1 MSKVMRFPR
10 YSTVTAVPGD
20 GVYVTTELGRRTRLH
35 GRAIHAAY
43 PLLDGTRSRAQVI
56 AELLPHVGD
65 QAANLTIERLEAAG
79 HVVEVDGEV
88 DPTIGGYWDQLGVD
102 GDLVVD
108 GLAHRRIDLLVLTDT
123 DIGDPVSA
131 VTRAGLPRP
140 RLVFVDDVVRGDA
153 QPTAD
158 LLLVLADDYRNEH
171 LSAIDEACRR
181 VGLTWMLCKPVG
193 TSVWVGPIFERGV
206 TACYTC
212 LSVRLQG
219 KSLTESY
226 LRQRG
231 AVSGGFVESRAALP
245 STTALALDLA
255 VHRAGLHLAGVVVG
269 TEDGVGPADPTRAGD
284 VVTIDTATLATRR
297 HHLDP
302 RPQCRTCGDPQRQA
316 RADLAPVHLPP
327 LAKARTEDGGHRA
340 SSPEDFVATYERL
353 VSPITGPVSQLV
365 ALPQAAPGLH
375 VYVAGQNFAM
385 PMRNIADLKA
395 GLRSSSSGK
404 GISRIQAKASA
415 LGEAIER
422 YSGLF
427 HGDECQRFAT
437 LDSLPADEVIQ
448 PNDVHLFSAEQLRD
462 RDTWNARPSH
472 FHWVG
477 EALPPDLPVGWS
489 PLWSLTEQRH
499 KWAPTSML
507 YYNYNSVD
515 HPFRPGA
522 NSNGCAAGASLQDA
536 ILQGFMEL
544 VERDATAIWWYN
556 RLRVRAIDITAFGD
570 PYFAHWTAQY
580 AALNRRT
587 WLLDITTDLG
597 IPTVVA
603 VSYRVDKPVQ
613 DILFALGSHFDVRI
627 AIGRAMSEM
636 NQFLTAVAH
645 MPADGTGRY
654 LFDDPCQV
662 EWWSTATLEAHPYL
676 VPDGSIAPAGPADF
690 VDRSTDDLAA
700 DVRVCQEIVERA
712 GMEMLVLDQTR
723 PDIGLP
729 VARVVVPGMRHF
741 WPRYAP
747 GRLFDVPVRRGQ
759 LPAPTPESDLNP
771 VAMFL

>member
-1 MSKVMRFPR
+1 M
-10 YSTVTAVPGD
+10 
-20 GVYVTTELGRRTRLH
+20 
-35 GRAIHAAY
+35 
-43 PLLDGTRSRAQVI
+43 
-56 AELLPHVGD
+56 
-65 QAANLTIERLEAAG
+65 
-79 HVVEVDGEV
+79 
-88 DPTIGGYWDQLGVD
+88 
-102 GDLVVD
+102 
-108 GLAHRRIDLLVLTDT
+108 
-123 DIGDPVSA
+123 
-131 VTRAGLPRP
+131 
-140 RLVFVDDVVRGDA
+140 
-153 QPTAD
+153 
-158 LLLVLADDYRNEH
+158 
-171 LSAIDEACRR
+171 
-181 VGLTWMLCKPVG
+181 
-193 TSVWVGPIFERGV
+193 
-206 TACYTC
+206 
-212 LSVRLQG
+212 
-219 KSLTESY
+219 
-226 LRQRG
+226 
-231 AVSGGFVESRAALP
+231 
-245 STTALALDLA
+245 
-255 VHRAGLHLAGVVVG
+255 
-269 TEDGVGPADPTRAGD
+269 
-284 VVTIDTATLATRR
+284 
-297 HHLDP
+297 
-302 RPQCRTCGDPQRQA
+302 
-316 RADLAPVHLPP
+316 
-327 LAKARTEDGGHRA
+327 
-340 SSPEDFVATYERL
+340 
-353 VSPITGPVSQLV
+353 
-365 ALPQAAPGLH
+365 
-375 VYVAGQNFAM
+375 
-385 PMRNIADLKA
+385 
-395 GLRSSSSGK
+395 
-404 GISRIQAKASA
+404 
-415 LGEAIER
+415 
-422 YSGLF
+422 
-427 HGDECQRFAT
+427 
-437 LDSLPADEVIQ
+437 
-448 PNDVHLFSAEQLRD
+448 
-462 RDTWNARPSH
+462 
-472 FHWVG
+472 
-477 EALPPDLPVGWS
+477 
-489 PLWSLTEQRH
+489 
-499 KWAPTSML
+499 
-507 YYNYNSVD
+507 
-515 HPFRPGA
+515 
-522 NSNGCAAGASLQDA
+522 QDA